1 MATERRVTEEI
12 TQSKDPSP
20 KKSQLKGGEKQRGQ
34 SHPVT
39 KFQES
44 LNTVFREPLFVFTVS
59 HCETA
64 LANQTTHYNVKE
76 DYKSRKQTK
85 PPKENEKSYNSP
97 LFPIPEVFQREIR

>member
-12 TQSKDPSP
+12 TQSKDLSP

-44 LNTVFREPLFVFTVS
+44 LNTVFREPLFVFTES

-64 LANQTTHYNVKE
+64 LA
-76 DYKSRKQTK
+76 K
-85 PPKENEKSYNSP
+85 PNHP
-97 LFPIPEVFQREIR
+97 LQREGGQQVQETNKTSKRE